1 MNQTVYHVLQAITVM
16 AMETLYQMVY
26 VKLDISVLKV
36 STILTSISKIN
47 VISLCNEEY
56 AHKFMIHKFMVR
68 KSMICKSMVRKS
80 MAHRS
85 MYVNLSC
92 TNLWHVGLCM

>member
-1 MNQTVYHVLQAITVM
+1 MNQTVYHVPQAITVM

-26 VKLDISVLKV
+26 VKLGISVLKV

-47 VISLCNEEY
+47 VISLCNGDN
-56 AHKFMIHKFMVR
+56 AHKVLHKFMM
-68 KSMICKSMVRKS
+68 CKSMVRKS
-80 MAHRS
+80 MAHMS
-85 MYVNLSC
+85 MYVNLSY